1 MNYHSGSLPTNFTPG
16 GIVYMPR
23 RFVLLSGMSLIG
35 VLILAGC
42 GSQGAASNAA
52 AASGGTVVV
61 AEAPQAPPNW
71 FFPVFSASAY
81 TEINAQI
88 QFLMYPMF
96 RMSISGKLGVFR

>member
-1 MNYHSGSLPTNFTPG
+1 
-16 GIVYMPR
+16 MPR

-71 FFPVFSASAY
+71 FFPYSAPRLTRKLMPRFS
-81 TEINAQI
+81 
-88 QFLMYPMF
+88 F
-96 RMSISGKLGVFR
+96 